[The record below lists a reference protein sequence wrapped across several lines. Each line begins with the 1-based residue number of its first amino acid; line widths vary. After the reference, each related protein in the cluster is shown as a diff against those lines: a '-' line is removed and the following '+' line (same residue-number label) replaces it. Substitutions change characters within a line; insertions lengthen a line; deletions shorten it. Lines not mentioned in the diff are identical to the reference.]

1 VVITVND
8 FNIQQQLVASALE
21 ALDLADMAYDRTKQ
35 RFIIGKAD
43 INSLTLSQSRQQSAN
58 TNYIQALQNFWES
71 YYRLRKL
78 TLYDF
83 EFNRPLEIDI
93 E

>member
-1 VVITVND
+1 
-8 FNIQQQLVASALE
+8 
-21 ALDLADMAYDRTKQ
+21 MAYDRTKQ